1 MAPIFLCACLRIILL
16 RGAKKGQGRDGRKP
30 KTAVVGRAKVGRAKM
45 GRPKL
50 RVAERANIA
59 IIIGTKRRQVTGLG
73 RSRGMTGMRMTGGPG
88 RSRGIGVGDR
98 SRRNV
103 WESRPSERLP
113 QAPLVVTA
121 VVVGALFNQFC
132 NRILRIPRQ
141 HLEDK

>member
-1 MAPIFLCACLRIILL
+1 MAPIFLCACLRKILL

-50 RVAERANIA
+50 RVAERANIGKRILVETVA
-59 IIIGTKRRQVTGLG
+59 IGTKRRQVTGVG
-73 RSRGMTGMRMTGGPG
+73 RSRGMTGMRMTGLA
-88 RSRGIGVGDR
+88 IGSTDR

-121 VVVGALFNQFC
+121 VVVGALFN
-132 NRILRIPRQ
+132 
-141 HLEDK
+141 

>member
-1 MAPIFLCACLRIILL
+1 MAPIFLCACLRIIRE
-16 RGAKKGQGRDGRKP
+16 RGANKRSGRDGRKP
-30 KTAVVGRAKVGRAKM
+30 KTAVVGSAKVGRAKM

-50 RVAERANIA
+50 RVAERANIGKRILVETVA
-59 IIIGTKRRQVTGLG
+59 IGTKRRQVTGVG
-73 RSRGMTGMRMTGGPG
+73 RSRGMTGMRMTGPG

-121 VVVGALFNQFC
+121 VVVGGLFN
-132 NRILRIPRQ
+132 
-141 HLEDK
+141 